1 MSYLEHS
8 LTRGESSVYR
18 TSVHWIVFS
27 TPAIYTLLGFIAL
40 THRSANTSRIGLIFV
55 LLGLF
60 GALLAAIIYAT
71 SEFGVTNK
79 HVVIK
84 TGFRGKRAVE
94 MATLELEDVDVRQG
108 IWAKLFGYG
117 TIVICGLG
125 GTKEKLRN
133 IKAPVEFHQH
143 LQQQIT
149 ATHGAAK

>member
-1 MSYLEHS
+1 MSYLAQS
-8 LTRGESSVYR
+8 LTRDENPVYK

-40 THRSANTSRIGLIFV
+40 THRSANMSRIGLIFV

-71 SEFGVTNK
+71 SEFDVTHK

-84 TGFRGKRAVE
+84 AGLRGKRALE
-94 MATLELEDVDVRQG
+94 MATLELEDIGVHQG
-108 IWAKLFGYG
+108 LWAKLFGYG

-149 ATHGAAK
+149 ATHGASK